1 MLSVNRNTLTH
12 AASGHL
18 AECCGSAD
26 GQDYEEEQGEGGD
39 EDDEDVRSV
48 SPLPQYCY

>member
-1 MLSVNRNTLTH
+1 MLSVNRNMLTH

-18 AECCGSAD
+18 AEFCGSAD
-26 GQDYEEEQGEGGD
+26 GQDYEEEEGEGGD